1 MFEKKT
7 VTILLGTIAV
17 ISGLVY
23 WGLQGEAQPTDD
35 PNAIVY
41 YYGEGCPH
49 CKVVNDFLVENN
61 IAEKVSFEK
70 KEVWDNKVNASE
82 MGRRAKVCDIKPEGM
97 GVPFV
102 YAAGKCFIGEPDVKK
117 FFSDK
122 ANLGAEVSP
131 EIQK

>member
-7 VTILLGTIAV
+7 IIVFVGVLMV
-17 ISGLVY
+17 VVGLVY
-23 WGLQGEAQPTDD
+23 WGLAETKQPADD

-49 CKVVNDFLVENN
+49 CKEVSEFLDANN

-70 KEVWDNKVNASE
+70 KEVWGDKQNARE
-82 MGRRAKVCDIKPEGM
+82 MGRRAKVCNIQPSGM

-102 YAAGKCFIGEPDVKK
+102 YANGQCFVGTPDVKK

-122 ANLGAEVSP
+122 ANLTETYP
-131 EIQK
+131 ETQK